1 MHIVAALS
9 WQKDEAEIAGII
21 AGILGIL
28 VYEARQRIAGG
39 GPAVLA
45 CLADPRQATVLAERL
60 SRAGVPTLVI
70 DRDEVRNQRQPFRVC
85 RFKLEA
91 RALWIESLDGE
102 SCTIAYDS
110 IELLLVAT
118 CNVQGQSTATV
129 TERKFSLG
137 KTLLAGGVPMSK
149 KVTREVTVSSN
160 ERDETLWLYARSR
173 GPVIFDRSALNYEGL
188 GSALQLSRD
197 LNFVYLRKEL
207 RRLAPQAGYDERLL
221 NRAGLI
227 RLLGSILSPEA
238 DLDLAF
244 EILAHALRKHPE
256 ETVVSGKIVQQ

>member
-1 MHIVAALS
+1 MYIVAALS
-9 WQKDEAEIAGII
+9 WQKDEAEVAGTIA
-21 AGILGIL
+21 AILGIL

-45 CLADPRQATVLAERL
+45 CLADPRQAATLAHRL
-60 SRAGVPTLVI
+60 SLAGVPALVI
-70 DRDEVRNQRQPFRVC
+70 DREEVRQQRQPFRVC
-85 RFKLEA
+85 RFRLDA
-91 RALWIESLDGE
+91 PALWVESVDGE
-102 SCTIAYDS
+102 SCAITYGS

-118 CNVQGQSTATV
+118 CSVPAQSTATV

-149 KVTREVTVSSN
+149 KVTREVTVSSDV
-160 ERDETLWLYARSR
+160 RDETLWLYAQGR

-188 GSALQLSRD
+188 GSAMQMSRD

-238 DLDLAF
+238 DLDLAC
-244 EILAHALRKHPE
+244 EILARALRP
-256 ETVVSGKIVQQ
+256 T